1 MEPDESA
8 GGSPLCDG
16 SALRERRSALGAPAT
31 SVGRGFFF
39 RDSSPS
45 FGERNVIYGLYQSAA
60 GIMSNSYRQ
69 DVIANN
75 LANSET
81 TGFKRD
87 VTAFRQRLTA
97 ARENR
102 KSGDWS
108 DSVYEG
114 LGGGLLAMPNQAD
127 FSQGALQETGAA
139 SDIAIQGKGF
149 LAVKQGDQTLLT
161 RDGRFSVNQNGNL
174 ILTSGQAVL
183 DTAGQPITVGTDGPL
198 TIDSDGQITQNGK
211 QLGRVGVY
219 NVDNAASLK
228 KVGGNLF
235 AASDNDP
242 IHAGD
247 ATLRSGF
254 VEQSNVEPTSEM
266 ADLMDVQR
274 QIQANANMIQTQDST
289 LQRLVNDVGKIS

>member
-1 MEPDESA
+1 M
-8 GGSPLCDG
+8 
-16 SALRERRSALGAPAT
+16 
-31 SVGRGFFF
+31 
-39 RDSSPS
+39 
-45 FGERNVIYGLYQSAA
+45 IYGLYQSAA